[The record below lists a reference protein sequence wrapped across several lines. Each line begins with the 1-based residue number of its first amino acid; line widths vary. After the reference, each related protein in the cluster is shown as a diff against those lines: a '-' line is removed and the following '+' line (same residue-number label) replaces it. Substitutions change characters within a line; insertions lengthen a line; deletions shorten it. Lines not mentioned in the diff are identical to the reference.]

1 MEIAVNANTGVAA
14 GHIQPRRRKPAIQLS
29 VRRSSTTR
37 CNCGTCVTCHDNARW
52 ERVFNEKFA
61 DPEYYQPRAFKRGSS
76 LSF

>member
-1 MEIAVNANTGVAA
+1 MEIAQNVNSGSPA
-14 GHIQPRRRKPAIQLS
+14 GNIQPRRQKPAIQQPI
-29 VRRSSTTR
+29 RRSSSTR
-37 CNCGTCVTCHDNARW
+37 CSCGVCVTCHDNARW